1 MHTDDE
7 STPKV
12 RASRIGSAS
21 ATRLQGRWLLLGRI
35 GWVLVAA
42 LSFGLFLLGL
52 LPYATQLHM
61 VCLTASGACYLDGA
75 LSPAGVQALHDLG
88 VSVDSYVWYTVVVTV
103 LDALVWM
110 LVGFLIFWHR
120 TDDWMALLAALFLV
134 TFNPGLTGGP
144 TTSLV
149 HFSPLWTLPVECLD
163 FLGAVLIGLFLY
175 LFPNGGFVPRWMGWM
190 LVPYFVLEIASIFPP
205 LNSALNA
212 NNWPT
217 WLYDFLLLTLVG
229 SVVFSQIYRYQRIST
244 PTERQQTKWVLFG
257 IVIALVGMLALN
269 LAPLS
274 FSLQPGL
281 FNVANDSLFFI
292 VLLAIP
298 LSIAVAMLRSR
309 LYDIDVLINRT
320 LVYGTLTAILTLT
333 YVGLILALQSLT
345 HSLTGQAGDQPVVIV
360 GSTLV
365 IAALFTPLRRRI
377 QVLIDRRFYRRKYD
391 AARTLAAFSATLR
404 TEVDLEQLREQL
416 VAVVQETMQPSHV
429 SLWLRPPEP
438 SRKRKTWLLVRMNE
452 EERVEP

>member
-1 MHTDDE
+1 MHADYE
-7 STPKV
+7 STPQV
-12 RASRIGSAS
+12 RASRIASAS
-21 ATRLQGRWLLLGRI
+21 ATRLHGRWLLLGRI
-35 GWVLVAA
+35 AWVVVAA
-42 LSFGLFLLGL
+42 LSFSLFLLGL
-52 LPYATQLHM
+52 LPYATQLHT
-61 VCLTASGACYLDGA
+61 VCLTASAACYFDGA

-88 VSVDSYVWYTVVVTV
+88 VSLDGYVWYTVVVTV
-103 LDALVWM
+103 LDALVWT
-110 LVGFLIFWHR
+110 LVGLLIFWHR
-120 TDDWMALLAALFLV
+120 SDDWMALLAAFFLV
-134 TFNPGLTGGP
+134 AFNPTLTAGP
-144 TTSLV
+144 TSSFV
-149 HFSPLWTLPVECLD
+149 QFSPLWALPVKCLG

-175 LFPNGGFVPRWMGWM
+175 LFPNGRFVPRWMGWM
-190 LVPYFVLEIASIFPP
+190 LVPYIVLEIASIFPP

-212 NNWPT
+212 NNWSA
-217 WLYDFLLLTLVG
+217 WVYDFLLLTLVG
-229 SVVFSQIYRYQRIST
+229 SVVFSQIYRYRRIST

-257 IVIALVGMLALN
+257 IVIALVGMLTLN

-274 FSLQPGL
+274 FSLQSGL

-298 LSIAVAMLRSR
+298 LSIGVAMLRSR

-345 HSLTGQAGDQPVVIV
+345 HALTGQAGDQPVLIV

-377 QVLIDRRFYRRKYD
+377 QALIDRRFYRHKYD
-391 AARTLAAFSATLR
+391 AARTLTAFSATLR
-404 TEVDLEQLREQL
+404 NEVDLSELREHL

-429 SLWLRPPEP
+429 SLWLRSPAHDGTQRAPWRATPAVSSEG
-438 SRKRKTWLLVRMNE
+438 R
-452 EERVEP
+452 

>member
-1 MHTDDE
+1 MNAPHPLAEKMVSSNSQGEADTQ
-7 STPKV
+7 
-12 RASRIGSAS
+12 
-21 ATRLQGRWLLLGRI
+21 LHGRWLFLGRI
-35 GWVLVAA
+35 GWVVVAA

-52 LPYATQLHM
+52 LPYATQLHT

-103 LDALVWM
+103 LDALVWT

-134 TFNPGLTGGP
+134 TFNPGLSGGP
-144 TTSLV
+144 TASLV

-175 LFPNGGFVPRWMGWM
+175 LFPNGRFVPRWMGWM
-190 LVPYFVLEIASIFPP
+190 LVPYIVLEIASIFPP
-205 LNSALNA
+205 LNSVLNA
-212 NNWPT
+212 NNWST

-269 LAPLS
+269 LVPLS
-274 FSLQPGL
+274 FSLQSGL
-281 FNVANDSLFFI
+281 LNVANDSLFFI
-292 VLLAIP
+292 VLLVIP

-345 HSLTGQAGDQPVVIV
+345 HALTGQAGDQPVVIV

-365 IAALFTPLRRRI
+365 IAALFTPLRHRI
-377 QVLIDRRFYRRKYD
+377 QAIIDRRFFRRKYD
-391 AARTLAAFSATLR
+391 TAKIVEAFSASLR
-404 TEVDLEQLREQL
+404 NEVDLNQLREQL
-416 VAVVQETMQPSHV
+416 LNVVQETMQPAHV
-429 SLWLRPPEP
+429 SLWLRKSVDE
-438 SRKRKTWLLVRMNE
+438 RKPDTQV
-452 EERVEP
+452 